1 MTPKYFSLSIVHLI
15 VLNYN
20 LSLLL
25 SVIQYLPNMLIYK
38 QRNVINYHK
47 HKGDFYMTTSIIGFP
62 RIGENR
68 GLKFN
73 TEKYWRKEITESELQ
88 NFAKDL
94 RLKHWNLI
102 KDAGIDGI
110 PSNDFS
116 FFDTTLDT
124 AYLFNIIP
132 EAVKKLNLS
141 QLDRYFAL
149 ARGYQGPEG
158 DIKALP
164 MKKWFN
170 TNYHYLVPQFTKD
183 TDIKLTDTKI
193 FDEFQEAKDNDI
205 TTRPVIVGPFTLLSL
220 SEFHDV
226 KATDFVDDLVKA
238 YQEVFEK
245 LAAQGAEWIQLDEP
259 ELVKDVT
266 GDKRQL
272 FEDIYAKLLQNKAG
286 LKVLIQTY
294 FGDVRDV
301 YNDLINL
308 DVEGIGLDFHEGR
321 KTEEL
326 VKSGF
331 PDDKILF
338 AGVVNGKNIWRN
350 HYEETTDLIKSLPAK
365 NIVISTSCSLLHVP
379 FTIENETFP
388 EEIKQHFA
396 YAKEKLTELDDI
408 QAILN
413 GNGQDAEAKNKKLF
427 EKPRVQPNQAVR
439 DRVAKLTEDS
449 FVRHPALAQRAA
461 IQKQE
466 FNLPI
471 LSTTTI
477 GSFPQTKE
485 VKKTRAQFRHNEISQ
500 EEYDKFI
507 AGHIN
512 EWLKWQEDI
521 GLDVLVHGEFERND
535 MVEYF
540 GQNLDGYLFSKN
552 GWVQSYGTRGVK
564 PPIIWGDVARN
575 HPITVKWS
583 KYAQSQTDKIVKG
596 MLTGPVTILNWSF
609 PREDISI
616 KDSTIQIALAI
627 QDEVLDLEKNGIKI
641 IQIDEAALREKLPL
655 RKTDWYSEYLDWAV
669 PAFRLVH
676 SKVKPTTQIHTHM
689 CYSEFTDIIPA
700 IQNLDAD
707 VISFEASRSNLEILD
722 ALQKENFQLQVGP
735 GVYDIHSPRI
745 PSVEEIKTT
754 IHKILAKVPEEKV
767 WINPDC
773 GLKTRGIKEAKASV
787 ENLTTAAK
795 EVREELLVHDRN

>member
-1 MTPKYFSLSIVHLI
+1 
-15 VLNYN
+15 
-20 LSLLL
+20 
-25 SVIQYLPNMLIYK
+25 
-38 QRNVINYHK
+38 
-47 HKGDFYMTTSIIGFP
+47 MTTSIIGFP

-68 GLKFN
+68 ELKFN
-73 TEKYWRKEITESELQ
+73 TEKYWRKEITADQLQ
-88 NFAKDL
+88 DFAKDL
-94 RLKHWNLI
+94 RLKHWQLI
-102 KDAGIDGI
+102 KNAGIDGI

-124 AYLFNIIP
+124 AYLLNIIP

-141 QLDRYFAL
+141 PLDRYFAL
-149 ARGYQGPEG
+149 ARGYQGSEG

-170 TNYHYLVPQFTKD
+170 TNYHYLVPQFTND
-183 TDIKLTDTKI
+183 TKIKLTNTKI
-193 FDEFQEAKDNDI
+193 FDEYQEAKDAGI
-205 TTRPVIVGPFTLLSL
+205 QTRPVIVGPFTLLSL

-226 KATDFVDDLVKA
+226 NAEDFVDELIKA
-238 YQEVFEK
+238 YQEIFTK
-245 LAAQGAEWIQLDEP
+245 LATQGAEWIQLDEP

-266 GDKRQL
+266 GTNKAL
-272 FEDIYAKLLQNKAG
+272 FEEIYAKLLQNKAG

-321 KTEEL
+321 KTAEL
-326 VKSGF
+326 VKAGF

-338 AGVVNGKNIWRN
+338 AGVINGKNIWRN
-350 HYEETTDLIKSLPAK
+350 HYEETTELIKSLPVK
-365 NIVISTSCSLLHVP
+365 HIVISTSCSLLHVP
-379 FTIENETFP
+379 FTIENETFEP
-388 EEIKQHFA
+388 EIKQHFA
-396 YAKEKLTELDDI
+396 FAKEKLTELVDI
-408 QAILN
+408 QAILA
-413 GNGQDAEAKNKKLF
+413 GNGQAEELKNKQLF
-427 EKPRVQPNQAVR
+427 EQPRVQPNPAVHE
-439 DRVAKLTEDS
+439 RVAQLTKDS
-449 FVRHPALAQRAA
+449 FVRHPALAERAK
-461 IQKQE
+461 IQKAE
-466 FNLPI
+466 FNLP
-471 LSTTTI
+471 LLPTTTI

-500 EEYDKFI
+500 AEYDKFI
-507 AGHIN
+507 AGHID

-722 ALQKENFQLQVGP
+722 ALQKEHFQLQVGP

-754 IHKILAKVPEEKV
+754 IHKILNKVPEEKV

-787 ENLTTAAK
+787 ANLTQAAQ
-795 EVREELLVHDRN
+795 EVRKELLVHDRN